1 MVFFATTFA
10 LSANVSNGLAA
21 IVIVQSAI
29 FAEASRQLVRVLA
42 QVELDFNSVERI
54 VEYLEVPQEGP
65 LITERRPPAY
75 WPSTEGRVHI
85 EDLVVKY
92 SENLPPAL
100 DRVTFTVRPRE
111 KIGVV
116 STHYYVF
123 LAISNVK
130 PPGGTNR
137 IWFVTPVILR
147 ADHTHSTFLP
157 GKSTLALSLLRM
169 VEATGGKIL
178 CVSSISGISA
188 GLTKVYSGST
198 ESTSLLSG
206 WGTYGAKS

>member
-10 LSANVSNGLAA
+10 LFANVSNGLAA
-21 IVIVQSAI
+21 IAIVQSAI

-75 WPSTEGRVHI
+75 WPSTEGQVHV
-85 EDLVVKY
+85 ENLVVKY

-100 DRVTFTVRPRE
+100 DHVSFAVRPRE

-116 STHYYVF
+116 SF
-123 LAISNVK
+123 LRYTFS
-130 PPGGTNR
+130 
-137 IWFVTPVILR
+137 PV
-147 ADHTHSTFLP
+147 
-157 GKSTLALSLLRM
+157 
-169 VEATGGKIL
+169 
-178 CVSSISGISA
+178 
-188 GLTKVYSGST
+188 LT
-198 ESTSLLSG
+198 
-206 WGTYGAKS
+206 

>member
-10 LSANVSNGLAA
+10 LLANISNGLTAV
-21 IVIVQSAI
+21 VIVQSAV

-54 VEYLEVPQEGP
+54 VEYFEVPQEKP

-75 WPSTEGRVHI
+75 WPSTEGQVHV
-85 EDLVVKY
+85 EDLVVRY

-100 DRVTFTVRPRE
+100 DHVRFTVRPRE

-116 STHYYVF
+116 SAQRDNFFT
-123 LAISNVK
+123 LPDME

-137 IWFVTPVILR
+137 IWFVTLV
-147 ADHTHSTFLP
+147 
-157 GKSTLALSLLRM
+157 AL
-169 VEATGGKIL
+169 K
-178 CVSSISGISA
+178 A
-188 GLTKVYSGST
+188 GY
-198 ESTSLLSG
+198 
-206 WGTYGAKS
+206 